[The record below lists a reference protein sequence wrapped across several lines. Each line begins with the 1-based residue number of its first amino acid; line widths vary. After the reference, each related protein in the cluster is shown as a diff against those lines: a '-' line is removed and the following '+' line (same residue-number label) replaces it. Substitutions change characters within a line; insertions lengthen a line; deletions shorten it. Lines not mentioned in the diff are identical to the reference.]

1 MSQGQKITGSMC
13 TGGPVCS
20 CYMPYSYVSEY
31 SFKAWHDSSIVEC
44 WAALLFK
51 YEFSHTLCLPHIISF
66 KRVSLTYY
74 VSHTLLSLAYY
85 IFHTLLIACM
95 HVRMYMRLL
104 LYTCVCVY
112 VYMPVY
118 VSICLTVYLFACPSF
133 HLSICPSARL
143 CVCVFTCIQIV
154 TGESRSVDVRYCVC
168 VCVWCG
174 Y

>member
-1 MSQGQKITGSMC
+1 M
-13 TGGPVCS
+13 
-20 CYMPYSYVSEY
+20 
-31 SFKAWHDSSIVEC
+31 
-44 WAALLFK
+44 
-51 YEFSHTLCLPHIISF
+51 
-66 KRVSLTYY
+66 YY
-74 VSHTLLSLAYY
+74 VSHTLLSLTYY
-85 IFHTLLIACM
+85 VFHTLLIACM

-143 CVCVFTCIQIV
+143 CVCVSTCIQIV
-154 TGESRSVDVRYCVC
+154 TGESRSVDVRYSVC